1 MSSAITNQ
9 VALVKREI
17 WEHRSI
23 WITPA
28 AVAFVVTFIAIAAVV
43 MVAAFGEAI
52 NPEIERIADATL
64 PDAVRRGALAV
75 FLLGNTTVFMFA
87 MWFLMIFYCLDALY
101 AERKDRSILFWRSL
115 PITDTEAVLSKLLTV
130 VIAIPLATMAGV
142 IISHLLNLI
151 IMSIWL
157 SAEGVNPFRFIWGAV
172 PLFDTWAAVL
182 IFLIAIPIWMSPL
195 LGWLLFI
202 SAWAKRGPLLRAVL
216 PIAIL
221 PFLEYIIFKSWHL
234 GLAIVKRL
242 GPEAMPIFDI
252 FDFVEKFD
260 DDNLHTMLADD
271 ISLLSILDL
280 GKFLTSAEVLGGLI
294 VCGLFLTG
302 AIYVRRYR
310 DDS

>member
-1 MSSAITNQ
+1 MIANQ
-9 VALVKREI
+9 LALIKREV
-17 WEHRSI
+17 WEHRSV

-28 AVAFVVTFIAIAAVV
+28 AVAFVLTFIAVAAVV
-43 MVAAFGEAI
+43 MVTAFGEAI

-64 PDAVRRGALAV
+64 PDQIRRAALAV
-75 FLLGNTTVFMFA
+75 LLLTNTSVFMFA
-87 MWFLMIFYCLDALY
+87 MWFVMIFYCLDALY

-115 PITDTEAVLSKLLTV
+115 PITDTETVISKLLKV
-130 VIAIPLATMAGV
+130 AIAIPIATMIGV

-157 SAEGVNPFRFIWGAV
+157 STQGVNPFRFIWGAV
-172 PLFDTWAAVL
+172 PLFDTWAAVF
-182 IFLIAIPIWMSPL
+182 IFLLAIPIWMSPL
-195 LGWLLFI
+195 LGWLIFI
-202 SAWAKRGPLLRAVL
+202 SAWAKRGPLLRAVM

-242 GPEAMPIFDI
+242 GPETMPIVDI
-252 FDFVEKFD
+252 FELAEQFD
-260 DDNLHTMLADD
+260 EDNLQNVLAENV
-271 ISLLSILDL
+271 SLLSMLDL
-280 GKFLTSAEVLGGLI
+280 GKFFTSIEVWGGLV

-302 AIYVRRYR
+302 AVYIRRYR